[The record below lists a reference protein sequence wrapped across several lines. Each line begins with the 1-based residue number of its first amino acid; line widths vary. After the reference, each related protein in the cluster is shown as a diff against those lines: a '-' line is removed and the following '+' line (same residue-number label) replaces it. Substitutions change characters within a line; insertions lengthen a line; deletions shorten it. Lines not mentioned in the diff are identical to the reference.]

1 MEEKPKTI
9 YFTDDPDTGIVHP
22 GFMTGDD
29 PSEAGSGAVPV
40 LIISI
45 VLLAVIAVLFCLTYY
60 K

>member
-22 GFMTGDD
+22 DYIPGDD
-29 PSEAGSGAVPV
+29 PSEAGAGAVPV

-45 VLLAVIAVLFCLTYY
+45 ALLAVIATLFCLTYY

>member
-22 GFMTGDD
+22 DFISGDESAGTG
-29 PSEAGSGAVPV
+29 AGVIAV

-45 VLLAVIAVLFCLTYY
+45 ALLAVIAVLFCLTYY